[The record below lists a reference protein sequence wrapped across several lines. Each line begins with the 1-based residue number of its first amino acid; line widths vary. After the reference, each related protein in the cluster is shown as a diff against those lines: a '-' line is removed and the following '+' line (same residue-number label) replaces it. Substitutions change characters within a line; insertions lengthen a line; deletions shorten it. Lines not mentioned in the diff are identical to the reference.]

1 VTFEKRRRSLFELIS
16 EYIREIEEE
25 IEERFREFF
34 AEQPS
39 WNARTRTLE
48 PLCNVFVTPDE
59 VVVTADLPY
68 AEESTVQVKLLNE
81 KLLEIR
87 AKMKR
92 TMCFEDLG
100 ITHQKGE
107 ISGFYC
113 QVRIPVAVKTEKMHT
128 SFRNGILEVRL
139 PRKRGY
145 EIKIE

>member
-1 VTFEKRRRSLFELIS
+1 MTFEKHRRSIFELIS

-34 AEQPS
+34 AERPS
-39 WNARTRTLE
+39 WNARTHTLE
-48 PLCNVFVTPDE
+48 PLCNVFVTSDE
-59 VVVTADLPY
+59 VVITADLPY
-68 AEESTVQVKLLNE
+68 AEESTVQVKLLDG
-81 KLLEIR
+81 KILEIK

-92 TMCFEDLG
+92 TLCFEDLG

-107 ISGFYC
+107 FSEFYC
-113 QVRIPVAVKTEKMHT
+113 QVRIPVAVETEKMRT

-139 PRKRGY
+139 TRKRGY